1 MDDKIKT
8 TAEAVE
14 ADAIPRAHVV
24 HLDPSEATAG
34 NQPLPTALAKKP
46 VANKSAAQWAYE
58 RLVVFIKKFEETLDA
73 EHEIA
78 MGFVGGDAGVLRIQ
92 GIGYFD
98 PDILTF
104 YGTDESGAKMQ
115 LVQHVSQLSVML
127 RALPKPTAQPEPTRI
142 GFRLAEDLEK
152 ET

>member
-1 MDDKIKT
+1 MDNKIKT

-24 HLDPSEATAG
+24 HLDPAEASAG
-34 NQPLPTALAKKP
+34 NQPLPNALAKKP
-46 VANKSAAQWAYE
+46 VAKKSDAQWAYE

-78 MGFVGGDAGVLRIQ
+78 MGFVGGDSGVLRIQ